1 MMRTLRASMLA
12 LASLASRYRRVFAHA
27 WRHRHDSDPRPYLA
41 YEAQFL
47 PAALSLQESPVSPAP
62 RKVMWALMLIAV
74 LAVLWAVFGK
84 IDVVATAHGK
94 IVPNARTKVI
104 QPLEAGSV
112 ASIQVRDGQTVK
124 QGDVLIVLDATV
136 ADAEYARINHELR
149 AAQLQAARSRA
160 LLSAIETGRPPQLI
174 ASAELDAATLTE
186 AQRLLEGQFA
196 EFQSKSAR
204 LSADLVRRE
213 VELQS
218 ARESL
223 HKVERTLPIARQR
236 AADFK
241 ALLDKQFISTHLY
254 LDREQAVIEQ
264 EADQSILRS
273 RQQEA
278 LAAIKEVRQ
287 QQQAL
292 VAEVRR
298 TALDSLNEATQKVAA
313 FDQERV
319 KAQSRAGLMTLTAPV
334 DGTVQQLAVHT
345 IGGVVTSAQP
355 LMVIVPHDDAM
366 EIEAFLENKD
376 VGFVSPDQ
384 EAEVKVETFPYT
396 KYGSLPARIAHV
408 SGDAISD
415 DKRGLI
421 YAVRAKLAKTNIQ
434 LENRAVNLT
443 AGMAVT
449 VEIKTGKRRV
459 IEYFLSPLMQ
469 YGTESLRER

>member
-1 MMRTLRASMLA
+1 VTKR
-12 LASLASRYRRVFAHA
+12 
-27 WRHRHDSDPRPYLA
+27 
-41 YEAQFL
+41 EA
-47 PAALSLQESPVSPAP
+47 
-62 RKVMWALMLIAV
+62 
-74 LAVLWAVFGK
+74 
-84 IDVVATAHGK
+84 
-94 IVPNARTKVI
+94 
-104 QPLEAGSV
+104 
-112 ASIQVRDGQTVK
+112 
-124 QGDVLIVLDATV
+124 
-136 ADAEYARINHELR
+136 
-149 AAQLQAARSRA
+149 
-160 LLSAIETGRPPQLI
+160 
-174 ASAELDAATLTE
+174 
-186 AQRLLEGQFA
+186 
-196 EFQSKSAR
+196 
-204 LSADLVRRE
+204 
-213 VELQS
+213 ELQS
-218 ARESL
+218 VRESL

-241 ALLDKQFISTHLY
+241 ALLDKKFISTHLY
-254 LDREQAVIEQ
+254 LEREQAVIEQ

-278 LAAIKEVRQ
+278 HASLKEVRQ
-287 QQQAL
+287 QQLAL
-292 VAEVRR
+292 AAEVRR
-298 TALDSLNEATQKVAA
+298 AALDSLNEATQKAA
-313 FDQERV
+313 SFDQERV

-396 KYGSLPARIAHV
+396 KYGTIPARIAHV

-421 YAVRAKLAKTNIQ
+421 YAVRAKLAKTSIQ

-459 IEYFLSPLMQ
+459 IEYFLSPLVQ

>member
-12 LASLASRYRRVFAHA
+12 LASLASRYRRVFAYA
-27 WRHRHDSDPRPYLA
+27 WQHRHDRDPRPYLT

-62 RKVMWALMLIAV
+62 RRVMWVLILIAV
-74 LAVLWAVFGK
+74 LAVVWAVFGK

-136 ADAEYARINHELR
+136 ADAEHTRITHELT
-149 AAQLQAARSRA
+149 AAQLQVARSRA
-160 LLSAIETGRPPQLI
+160 LLASIETGRPPKLI
-174 ASAELDAATLTE
+174 ALPDVEAGALNE

-204 LSADLVRRE
+204 LSTDVTKRE
-213 VELQS
+213 AELQS
-218 ARESL
+218 VRESL
-223 HKVERTLPIARQR
+223 HKVARTLPIARQR

-241 ALLDKQFISTHLY
+241 VLLDKQFISTHLY
-254 LDREQAVIEQ
+254 LEREQAVIEQ

-278 LAAIKEVRQ
+278 LAAIKEVRDQ
-287 QQQAL
+287 KQAL

-298 TALDSLNEATQKVAA
+298 TALDSLNEATQKAA
-313 FDQERV
+313 SFDQERV

-396 KYGSLPARIAHV
+396 KYGTIPARIAHV

>member
-1 MMRTLRASMLA
+1 MRGLRERLLA
-12 LASLASRYRRVFAHA
+12 FAGLTRRYRRAFAHA
-27 WRHRHDSDPRPYLA
+27 WQHRHDRDSRPYLP

-62 RKVMWALMLIAV
+62 RRVMWALILIAV
-74 LAVLWAVFGK
+74 LALVWAVFGK

-104 QPLEAGSV
+104 QPLEAGSIE
-112 ASIQVRDGQTVK
+112 SIHVRDGQVVK
-124 QGDVLIVLDATV
+124 AGDVLIVLDATV
-136 ADAEYARINHELR
+136 AYAERARITQELS
-149 AAQLQAARSRA
+149 AARIQAARSRA
-160 LLSAIETGRPPQLI
+160 LLSAIETARPPRLV
-174 ASAELDAATLTE
+174 ALSEADRAALDE

-204 LSADLVRRE
+204 LNADVARRE
-213 VELQS
+213 AELQS
-218 ARESL
+218 VRESSY
-223 HKVERTLPIARQR
+223 KVERTLPIARQR

-241 ALLDKQFISTHLY
+241 ALLDKQFISTHMY
-254 LDREQAVIEQ
+254 LEREQAVIEQ

-278 LAAIKEVRQ
+278 QAALKEVRQ

-298 TALDSLNEATQKVAA
+298 NALDTLNEATQRAA
-313 FDQERV
+313 SLDQERV
-319 KAQSRAGLMTLTAPV
+319 KAQSRAGLMSLKAPV

-345 IGGVVTSAQP
+345 LGGVVTTAQP
-355 LMVIVPHDDAM
+355 LMVIVPHDDTL

-376 VGFVSPDQ
+376 VGFVSPEQD
-384 EAEVKVETFPYT
+384 AEVKVETFPYT
-396 KYGSLPARIAHV
+396 KYGTLPARIAHV

-415 DKRGLI
+415 EKFGLI
-421 YAVRAKLAKTNIQ
+421 YAVRAKLAKTSIQ

-459 IEYFLSPLMQ
+459 IEYFLSPLLQ

>member
-1 MMRTLRASMLA
+1 MMRTLRASLLA
-12 LASLASRYRRVFAHA
+12 LAGLGSRYRRVFAQA
-27 WRHRHDSDPRPYLA
+27 WRHRHARDPRAYRD

-47 PAALSLQESPVSPAP
+47 PAALSLQESPLSPAP
-62 RKVMWALMLIAV
+62 RIVMWVLILIAV
-74 LAVLWAVFGK
+74 LAVVWAVFGR

-104 QPLEAGSV
+104 QPLEAGSI
-112 ASIQVRDGQTVK
+112 ASIQVRDGQAVK

-136 ADAEYARINHELR
+136 ADAEHTRITHELT

-160 LLSAIETGRPPQLI
+160 LLASIETGRPPKLI
-174 ASAELDAATLTE
+174 AVPDVDPVALNE
-186 AQRLLEGQFA
+186 AQRLLAGQFA
-196 EFQSKSAR
+196 EFLSKSAR
-204 LSADLVRRE
+204 LSAEVSKRE
-213 VELQS
+213 AELQS
-218 ARESL
+218 VRESL
-223 HKVERTLPIARQR
+223 HKVERTLPLARQR

-241 ALLDKQFISTHLY
+241 ALLDKQFVSTHLY
-254 LDREQAVIEQ
+254 LEREQTVIEQ

-278 LAAIKEVRQ
+278 LAAVKEARE

-298 TALDSLNEATQKVAA
+298 TALDSLNEATQKVASS
-313 FDQERV
+313 DQERV

-355 LMVIVPHDDAM
+355 LMVIVPHDDAV

-384 EAEVKVETFPYT
+384 EAEVKIETFPYT
-396 KYGSLPARIAHV
+396 KYGTILARIAHV

-421 YAVRAKLAKTNIQ
+421 YAVRAKLAKTTIQ

>member
-1 MMRTLRASMLA
+1 MLA
-12 LASLASRYRRVFAHA
+12 LAGLASRYRRVFMHA
-27 WRHRHDSDPRPYLA
+27 WQHRHDRDPRAYLD

-62 RKVMWALMLIAV
+62 RRVMWVLILIAA
-74 LAVLWAVFGK
+74 LAVVWAVFGK

-94 IVPNARTKVI
+94 VVPNARTKVI
-104 QPLEAGSV
+104 QPLEAGSIT
-112 ASIQVRDGQTVK
+112 SIQVRDGQAVK

-136 ADAEYARINHELR
+136 ADAEHTRITHELT
-149 AAQLQAARSRA
+149 AAQLQAARSSA
-160 LLSAIETGRPPQLI
+160 LLASIDTGRPPKLI
-174 ASAELDAATLTE
+174 AVPDVDAVALNE

-196 EFQSKSAR
+196 EFLSKSAR
-204 LSADLVRRE
+204 LRAEVSKRE
-213 VELQS
+213 AELQS
-218 ARESL
+218 VRESL
-223 HKVERTLPIARQR
+223 HKVERTLPLARQR

-254 LDREQAVIEQ
+254 LEREQVVIEQ

-278 LAAIKEVRQ
+278 LAAVKEVRE

-298 TALDSLNEATQKVAA
+298 TALDSLNEATQKMAS

-384 EAEVKVETFPYT
+384 EAEVKIETFPYT
-396 KYGSLPARIAHV
+396 KYGTIPARIAHV

-421 YAVRAKLAKTNIQ
+421 YAVRAKLAKTTIQ

-469 YGTESLRER
+469 YGAESLRER